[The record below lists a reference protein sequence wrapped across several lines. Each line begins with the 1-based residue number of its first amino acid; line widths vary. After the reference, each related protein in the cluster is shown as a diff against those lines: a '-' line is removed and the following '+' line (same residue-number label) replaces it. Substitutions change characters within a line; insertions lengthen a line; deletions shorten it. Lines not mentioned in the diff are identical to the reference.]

1 MKNKLLFYSLFVF
14 SLLFIS
20 IVERSFSED
29 ETFSIVNIEKDS
41 GGKKV
46 EIYLNHEMHYF
57 NLVSWPGSKGAKVV
71 PRVADLSWDFSYLK
85 RNKLVLK
92 GKFKHGQKYS
102 IVFPK
107 DYKLDKKSYK
117 KVINSFT
124 FESPPQINYWNHKTV
139 IEKFGPQYLHLK
151 IANTK
156 NIHYQEISVPPVLLS
171 SAINASIGNRNID
184 WNSLSQS
191 FANNKYPARKNDV
204 ATFKNLFRKQE
215 HKNKFF
221 NVEKKNKSRLFSFP
235 LGLDERKEGDIK
247 LIRLTTDGKDEN
259 ARTPIRLIRITD
271 LGITYKQASDDLLIW
286 ITSLK
291 EAMPIENVE
300 IFGLTGLNRI
310 FKLGNTDSDGIV
322 KFSSRVT
329 EGINLL
335 SSDYVPINYHLVTGD
350 IKYILAVTKDDV
362 SYIPVAYPIYP
373 KNVPLDKDTEK
384 HTSRKAKLFTD
395 RGIYRPGDT
404 LNFKGVVREYSEGE
418 ISSPS
423 RLTRPTIRIKDSK
436 GELVSSEQYALS
448 EFGSLWGSL
457 KLENHLPLG
466 TYQME
471 LIDMTGRDEV
481 LAEHTFQLQEFK
493 APRHFTGI
501 SFKKEPET
509 KSHTNQWTESNDT
522 LKVTINGNYYSGGHV
537 KNGQVRW
544 KIFHGPTNYNV
555 KELGEF
561 VFGNIA
567 EEKFLLESS
576 ESILDDNGSLSLTF
590 PIDPKVRQGKRSL
603 VVVAT
608 TIDFDGRVATAKSI
622 YQEKIPYVVG
632 IKGAKK
638 KIKSGDDLSLK
649 LLVADP
655 NRNPVQEGE
664 IKVDILRKDWSYI
677 RQRNNDG
684 EVFWTYK
691 KFWKKFLVT
700 KTSLNKGFADFNFDG
715 GLSGDYILKFTYSNG
730 ENTYISGI
738 SCEVKGGYYSY
749 EYMNRDTPYDKL
761 PIWSEKDSYQPN
773 DQALIKI
780 QSQKKS
786 SSYLLTVER
795 EGILD
800 HQVFTSDEA
809 GNISFPIQESYSP
822 NVYVSILGAVPRK
835 HFPFYRRSIDDGAP
849 TFEFGTVKVPV
860 VKGAVL
866 LNVGINETEVS
877 LKKNPQ
883 SPVTLNL
890 SVKDIHGQGKQ
901 AELAVGVVDESVL
914 ALTGFKTPKL
924 SELNSFTVPL
934 SVGTQDIRR
943 MLAHQTPFSKIR
955 NNPLTGGGGL
965 ENSTLESVTA
975 RENFIPVAYFNPA
988 VVTDTEGKAQV
999 SFVLPDNITSYR
1011 IYVIAND
1018 KGSGFGSAERNLIA
1032 TKEFYIEPGLP
1043 RFLTVGDKLRFPVA
1057 AFNKSDQ
1064 TLDANL
1070 MLNSSEHL
1078 SLSSLNITSPIQ
1090 SKNSHTFTVDGEAL
1104 STGLAEVLFSSSAND
1119 QSDSVKLKIP
1129 VNPSHTLGTE
1139 ILLGSFS
1146 NSSKVMLPLPTELLN
1161 KHNHE
1166 LTKSSMINLT
1176 VSSNPFIK
1184 LTGGLLYLLQ
1194 YPYGC
1199 VEQTSSKVLP
1209 LAALRGLI
1217 EKGLIPDIR
1226 TAETDKYLRAG
1237 VTRLL
1242 KMQTESG
1249 GFGYWPGNKS
1259 PHRAGTLYAM
1269 AALSIARENGM
1280 NVPDQP
1286 FAKGLNYISKSINND
1301 DLNPNE
1307 TAFAAY
1313 ILAMNDSLDE
1323 ELFFKSQYQKIN
1335 SSNFET
1341 RMFWTLAGIKS
1352 GYLSDTNLKD
1362 AIRTN
1367 QHFRL
1372 ASLSSKNTNEVF
1384 NARYRSHAIGLL
1396 AFNAADPEDKFT
1408 HRIAESLFQ
1417 GFGSSGRWTS
1427 TSDTGWAL
1435 YALGNYYSAQE
1446 SNNEPYS
1453 VKITAGSHTVDTG
1466 VINKIHKKI
1475 QLNPEEYFKNPFLE
1489 LNASSNLPIYYKA
1502 VLQFPRVDYAES
1514 GTSNGFHVN
1523 KSIRNIDGSQ
1533 DIRVGDLVKVTIDI
1547 EKDKTG
1553 HSRRYRYIVIDDPL
1567 PAGLVAINSS
1577 IKTEEVVPEN
1587 DEDSYTEDGARVLV
1601 PSFQEIRDDRV
1612 LIFRDSNIW
1621 DGKYQYS
1628 YYARATTEG
1637 QFVLPSTKAQLMYS
1651 PQVMG
1656 LTPKSIVNIKAS
1668 QIR

>member
-1 MKNKLLFYSLFVF
+1 MD
-14 SLLFIS
+14 I
-20 IVERSFSED
+20 
-29 ETFSIVNIEKDS
+29 
-41 GGKKV
+41 
-46 EIYLNHEMHYF
+46 
-57 NLVSWPGSKGAKVV
+57 
-71 PRVADLSWDFSYLK
+71 
-85 RNKLVLK
+85 
-92 GKFKHGQKYS
+92 
-102 IVFPK
+102 
-107 DYKLDKKSYK
+107 
-117 KVINSFT
+117 
-124 FESPPQINYWNHKTV
+124 
-139 IEKFGPQYLHLK
+139 
-151 IANTK
+151 
-156 NIHYQEISVPPVLLS
+156 
-171 SAINASIGNRNID
+171 
-184 WNSLSQS
+184 
-191 FANNKYPARKNDV
+191 
-204 ATFKNLFRKQE
+204 
-215 HKNKFF
+215 
-221 NVEKKNKSRLFSFP
+221 
-235 LGLDERKEGDIK
+235 DERKEGDIK

-271 LGITYKQASDDLLIW
+271 LGITYKQASDDLLVW

-291 EAMPIENVE
+291 KAMPVGNVE
-300 IFGLTGLNRI
+300 IFGFTGLNSI
-310 FKLGNTDSDGIV
+310 FKLGDTDNDGIL
-322 KFSSRVT
+322 KFGSRVT

-335 SSDYVPINYHLVTGD
+335 SSGYEPVSRHLGTD
-350 IKYILAVTKDDV
+350 EIKYILAITKNDV
-362 SYIPVAYPIYP
+362 SYIPVGYSLYPD
-373 KNVPLDKDTEK
+373 NVPL
-384 HTSRKAKLFTD
+384 HTKKNIPKKAKLFTD

-423 RLTRPTIRIKDSK
+423 RLIRPTIRIKDSK
-436 GELVSSEQYALS
+436 GELLSSEQYSLS

-471 LIDMTGRDEV
+471 LMDMTGRDEV

-501 SFKKEPET
+501 SFKKESAT
-509 KSHTNQWTESNDT
+509 KTHTNQWEEANDT

-544 KIFHGPTNYNV
+544 KIFHGPTHYNV
-555 KELGEF
+555 KEIGGF
-561 VFGNIA
+561 IFGNLA
-567 EEKFLLESS
+567 EQKFLLESS
-576 ESILDDNGSLSLTF
+576 ESILDDNGSLSLSF

-622 YQEKIPYVVG
+622 YQEKVPYVVG
-632 IKGAKK
+632 IKGAKEE
-638 KIKSGDDLSLK
+638 IKSGDDLSLK

-655 NRNPVQEGE
+655 NRDPVQEGE

-700 KTSLNKGFADFNFDG
+700 KTSLNEGFADFNFDG

-730 ENTYISGI
+730 ENTYISGV

-773 DQALIKI
+773 DRASIKI
-780 QSQKKS
+780 KSQKKA

-800 HQVFTSDEA
+800 HQVFTSDDTS
-809 GNISFPIQESYSP
+809 NISFPVPESYSP

-849 TFEFGTVKVPV
+849 TFEFGTVKIPV
-860 VKGAVL
+860 VKGAGL
-866 LNVGINETEVS
+866 LQIGINESEVS
-877 LKKNPQ
+877 LQKNPQ
-883 SPVTLNL
+883 SPVTLDL
-890 SVKDIHGQGKQ
+890 SVKDTYGQGKQ

-924 SELNSFTVPL
+924 NDLTRFTVPL
-934 SVGTQDIRR
+934 GVGTQDIRR

-975 RENFIPVAYFNPA
+975 RENFVPVAYFNPA
-988 VVTDTEGKAQV
+988 VVTDPEGKAQV

-1018 KGSGFGSAERNLIA
+1018 KGSGFGSAERNLVA
-1032 TKEFYIEPGLP
+1032 SKEFYIEPGLP

-1057 AFNKSDQ
+1057 AFNKSYQ
-1064 TLDANL
+1064 TLNADL
-1070 MLNSSEHL
+1070 MLKSSEHL
-1078 SLSSLNITSPIQ
+1078 SLSSLNVTSPIQ
-1090 SKNSHTFTVDGEAL
+1090 SQNSHTFKVDGEAL
-1104 STGLAEVLFSSSAND
+1104 STGSAEVLFSSSAND
-1119 QSDSVKLKIP
+1119 KSDSVKLKIP
-1129 VNPSHTLGTE
+1129 VNSGHTLGTE

-1146 NSSKVMLPLPTELLN
+1146 NSSKVMLPLPTDLL
-1161 KHNHE
+1161 KEHTQE
-1166 LTKSSMINLT
+1166 LTKNSTINLT

-1217 EKGLIPDIR
+1217 EKGMIPDIR
-1226 TAETDKYLRAG
+1226 TAQTDKYLRAG
-1237 VTRLL
+1237 VARLL

-1249 GFGYWPGNKS
+1249 GFGYWPGNKL

-1280 NVPDQP
+1280 DVPEQP
-1286 FAKGLNYISKSINND
+1286 FAKGLNYISNSINSD
-1301 DLNPNE
+1301 DLDQNE

-1323 ELFFKSQYQKIN
+1323 GFFLRSQYRNVN
-1335 SSNFET
+1335 SGNFET
-1341 RMFWTLAGIKS
+1341 RMFWTLAAIKS
-1352 GYLSDTNLKD
+1352 GYWSESNLKD
-1362 AIRTN
+1362 TIRNN

-1372 ASLSSKNTNEVF
+1372 ASLSSANIDEVF
-1384 NARYRSHAIGLL
+1384 NARYRGHAIGLL
-1396 AFNAADPEDKFT
+1396 AFNAADPKDKFT
-1408 HRIAESLFQ
+1408 HRMAESLFQ

-1435 YALGNYYSAQE
+1435 YALGDYYSAQG
-1446 SNNEPYS
+1446 SKDEPYS
-1453 VKITAGSHTVDTG
+1453 VKVTAGSDTVDTG
-1466 VINKIHKKI
+1466 IINNLYKKI
-1475 QLNPEEYFKNPFLE
+1475 QLSPEEYFKNPFLE
-1489 LNASSNLPIYYKA
+1489 LKASSNLPIYYKA
-1502 VLQFPRVDYAES
+1502 VLQFPRVDYGES
-1514 GTSNGFHVN
+1514 GTSNGFHVS
-1523 KSIRNIDGSQ
+1523 KSIRNVDGSR
-1533 DIRVGDLVKVTIDI
+1533 DISVGDLVKVTIGI

-1553 HSRRYRYIVIDDPL
+1553 YSQRYQYIVIDDPL

-1587 DEDSYTEDGARVLV
+1587 DGDEDSYTEDGNRVLV

-1612 LIFRDSNIW
+1612 LIFRDSNIR
-1621 DGKYQYS
+1621 DGQYQYS

-1656 LTPKSIVNIKAS
+1656 LTPKGIVNIKAS